1 MNQVSDIAL
10 FRFSVL
16 GPLTS
21 RIDLSRG
28 DIQTI
33 IKAQAEQEYDIHT
46 LIAIRLAQEPLKN
59 GSTSGKKRGC
69 QA

>member
-1 MNQVSDIAL
+1 MNQISDIAL

-33 IKAQAEQEYDIHT
+33 IKAQGNYSA
-46 LIAIRLAQEPLKN
+46 K
-59 GSTSGKKRGC
+59 
-69 QA
+69 